1 MKKDI
6 KERKEKVMINVKE
19 EKESLAKINKI
30 YNAQDS
36 AIDLFN

>member
-30 YNAQDS
+30 CNAQDS
-36 AIDLFN
+36 VIDFFN

>member
-30 YNAQDS
+30 SNVQDS